1 MKNKSVIYSS
11 VVFLSQK
18 RKASVKTDSCLK
30 NVYIRINTYRNKNEK
45 KTLCVDINDRKYE
58 WLFLYLKSTDRKWL

>member
-1 MKNKSVIYSS
+1 MKNKSVIYGS

-30 NVYIRINTYRNKNEK
+30 NVHIRINTDRDKNEK
-45 KTLCVDINDRKYE
+45 TTLCRY
-58 WLFLYLKSTDRKWL
+58 KW

>member
-45 KTLCVDINDRKYE
+45 KTLCVDINDREYE
-58 WLFLYLKSTDRKWL
+58 WLFL